1 MESKKI
7 NLLELKNIVK
17 QLIKEEKENK
27 KTYYIKWSSF
37 FDTNPY
43 DIKLIEKAVKDG
55 GGKKVKKEHAYG
67 WANQPKVVVFDADD
81 DILES
86 VLNNVKSAVGTQWII
101 ADEKDWK

>member
-67 WANQPKVVVFDADD
+67 WANQPKVVVFDSDKD
-81 DILES
+81 TLDNVLDS
-86 VLNNVKSAVGTQWII
+86 VQNVVGTKSIL
-101 ADEKDWK
+101 ANEKDW